1 MREPMALTEQTKAR
15 LGVVL
20 TLVAAP
26 LLFFHRAT
34 FSDDIFISRDILR
47 VYYPLRQ
54 YWVERVSQL
63 QFPDWYPYDALGQPY
78 VGMVISG
85 TFHPTNLLYLLLPLG
100 QALKVVTLLS
110 YMVAMGGTYRFA
122 RLWSL
127 GRGPALLAGLTY
139 GLCGYMVGI
148 SNNQLYLLAAA
159 TFPWALWAAERFFRE
174 RTVARAALA
183 ALFVTLVLLSGD
195 SQSFALTNGL
205 VLLLALLRPGRA
217 PLGRALLHAGALI
230 GLSALLSAVQL
241 LPVRPVL
248 AEGVPGGATL
258 DIALRFSLHPL
269 RLAELLLG
277 PLFVNP
283 DTGTAASLQM
293 ADVLLD
299 SRMKALWVDS
309 IQLGAPALLLL
320 AAALGVYRRS
330 RSCGWMVAVALGFL
344 LLALGKHLPLYAW
357 VYELVPLW
365 RPFRYPEKL
374 LPYFL
379 FLCALGAGVGLAV
392 IQGHSLA
399 RRRLGLVALGVAVL
413 CGVLALLEGQLQ
425 LYSGGVLAPRWPGGE
440 ARTLELLGDNFVRL
454 NLQAAGVLVLMA
466 LLLLGVQRPE
476 LRMGLLIG
484 LQLGVLYAGNQ
495 GLYQVSF
502 PTVLEEPTGFT
513 ALILER
519 EGRTGPGGARVFGGV
534 ADYSLPRLPD
544 LNAIDSVTLTLAMSL
559 APNTPA
565 IWALESGNVYLPAAS
580 RRAAGLNPESKT
592 WLTYFAGLYSV
603 RYITM
608 GARGF
613 AEISGNRSVLLAENE
628 LLRMVLLNNPR
639 TLPRA
644 YLATA
649 LCAPDEASVYRFI
662 LSKEFKQGQHALVEC
677 PGAPPPTA
685 PPGAAPAIGQVKVRA
700 FAHETV
706 ELDVEATQPALLVL
720 NDAYYSGWSATV
732 DGKPVDIRP
741 TNIAVRGVE
750 VPAGMHQVVFRYR
763 TPGLLLGLGLSL
775 GTLLCLAMAALV
787 ERRRRLTG

>member
-1 MREPMALTEQTKAR
+1 MALTEQTRAR

-20 TLVAAP
+20 AIVAAP

-78 VGMVISG
+78 AGMVISG
-85 TFHPTNLLYLLLPLG
+85 AFHPANLLYLVLPLG
-100 QALKVVTLLS
+100 AALKLVTLLS
-110 YMVAMGGTYRFA
+110 YMAAMGGTYRFA

-127 GRGPALLAGLTY
+127 GRGPALLSALTY

-148 SNNQLYLLAAA
+148 SNNQLYLMAAA

-174 RTVARAALA
+174 RTVTRASLA
-183 ALFVTLVLLSGD
+183 ALFVTLVLFSGD
-195 SQSFALTNGL
+195 SQSFAITNGL
-205 VLLLALLRPGRA
+205 VLLLALLRPARA

-230 GLSALLSAVQL
+230 GLSALLSAAQL
-241 LPVRPVL
+241 LSVRSVL
-248 AEGVPGGATL
+248 AEGSPGGATL
-258 DIALRFSLHPL
+258 GIALLFSLHPL

-283 DTGTAASLQM
+283 DTGTAASLRM
-293 ADVLLD
+293 ADVLLG
-299 SRMKALWVDS
+299 SGMRALWVDC

-320 AAALGVYRRS
+320 VTALVAHRRA
-330 RSCGWMVAVALGFL
+330 RSSWWMVAVALGFL
-344 LLALGKHLPLYAW
+344 LLALGKHLPLYAL

-379 FLCALGAGVGLAV
+379 FLCALGVGVGLAV
-392 IQGHSLA
+392 IQGNPLV
-399 RRRLGLVALGVAVL
+399 RRRLGLAALGVAAL
-413 CGVLALLEGQLQ
+413 CGVLALLEGQFQ
-425 LYSGGVLAPRWPGGE
+425 LYSAGLLAPRWPGGE
-440 ARTLELLGDNFVRL
+440 APTLALLGDNFVRL
-454 NLQAAGVLVLMA
+454 NLQAAGVLVVMA
-466 LLLLGVQRPE
+466 MLLIAVQRPE
-476 LRMGLLIG
+476 LRTGLLIG
-484 LQLGVLYAGNQ
+484 LQLGVLYAGNE
-495 GLYQVSF
+495 GLYHVSF

-519 EGRTGPGGARVFGGV
+519 EGKTGPGGPRVFGAV
-534 ADYSLPRLPD
+534 QDYALPQLPD
-544 LNAIDSVTLTLAMSL
+544 LSPVDSVALTLAMSL

-580 RRAAGLNPESKT
+580 RRAAGLNPDSKT
-592 WLTYFAGLYSV
+592 WLTYFAGLFSV
-603 RYITM
+603 RYITLD
-608 GARGF
+608 ARQFGGT
-613 AEISGNRSVLLAENE
+613 SGNRSVVLAENE
-628 LLRMVLLNNPR
+628 LLRMILLNNPR

-685 PPGAAPAIGQVKVRA
+685 PEGPAPELGQVTVRS

-720 NDAYYSGWSATV
+720 NDAFYSGWSATV
-732 DGKPVDIRP
+732 DGTPVDIRP

-750 VPAGMHQVVFRYR
+750 VPAGSHKVVFHYR
-763 TPGLLLGLGLSL
+763 TPGLLLGVGLSL
-775 GTLLCLAMAALV
+775 GTLLCLAVASLV
-787 ERRRRLTG
+787 ERRRRAPRA

>member
-1 MREPMALTEQTKAR
+1 MALTDQTKAR

-34 FSDDIFISRDILR
+34 FSDEIFISRDILR

-85 TFHPTNLLYLLLPLG
+85 AFHPANLLYLVLPLG
-100 QALKVVTLLS
+100 QALKAVTLLS

-127 GRGPALLAGLTY
+127 GRGPALLAALTY

-148 SNNQLYLLAAA
+148 SNNQLYLMAAA

-183 ALFVTLVLLSGD
+183 ALSMTLVLLSGD
-195 SQSFALTNGL
+195 SQGFAITHGL

-217 PLGRALLHAGALI
+217 SLGRAVLHAGVLI
-230 GLSALLSAVQL
+230 GLSALLSAAQI
-241 LPVRPVL
+241 LPVRSVL

-269 RLAELLLG
+269 RLTELLLG
-277 PLFVNP
+277 PLFVDP
-283 DTGTAASLQM
+283 ATGTAASLRM
-293 ADVLLD
+293 ADELLD
-299 SRMKALWVDS
+299 SRMRALWVDS

-320 AAALGVYRRS
+320 AAALVAHRRG
-330 RSCGWMVAVALGFL
+330 RSSWWMVAAALGFL
-344 LLALGKHLPLYAW
+344 LLALGKHLPLYAG
-357 VYELVPLW
+357 VYKLVPLW

-379 FLCALGAGVGLAV
+379 FLCALGAGAGLAI
-392 IQGHSLA
+392 IQSHSLV
-399 RRRLGLVALGVAVL
+399 RRRLGLAALGVAVL
-413 CGVLALLEGQLQ
+413 CGVLALLEGQFQ

-440 ARTLELLGDNFVRL
+440 AQTLALLGDNFVRL
-454 NLQAAGVLVLMA
+454 NLWAAGVLVLVA
-466 LLLLGVQRPE
+466 LLLLVVRQPE
-476 LRMGLLIG
+476 PRAGLLIG
-484 LQLGVLYAGNQ
+484 LQLGVLYAGSQ
-495 GLYQVSF
+495 GLYHVSF

-519 EGRTGPGGARVFGGV
+519 EGKTGPGGSRVFGAV
-534 ADYSLPRLPD
+534 EDYSLPRLPD
-544 LNAIDSVTLTLAMSL
+544 LSPMDSVTLTLAMSL
-559 APNTPA
+559 APNIPA

-580 RRAAGLNPESKT
+580 RRAAGLNPDSKA

-603 RYITM
+603 RYITLDSRKLA
-608 GARGF
+608 GA
-613 AEISGNRSVLLAENE
+613 SSNRSVILAENE
-628 LLRMVLLNNPR
+628 LLRMSLLNNPR

-662 LSKEFKQGQHALVEC
+662 LSKEFKPGQHALVEC

-685 PPGAAPAIGQVKVRA
+685 PAAPAPELGQVKVRS

-706 ELDVEATQPALLVL
+706 ELDVEATRPALLVL
-720 NDAYYSGWSATV
+720 NDAFYSGWSATV
-732 DGKPVDIRP
+732 DGTPVDIRP

-750 VPAGMHQVVFRYR
+750 VPAGTHKVVFRYR
-763 TPGLLLGLGLSL
+763 TPGLLLGAGLSL
-775 GTLLCLAMAALV
+775 GTLLCLAVAALV